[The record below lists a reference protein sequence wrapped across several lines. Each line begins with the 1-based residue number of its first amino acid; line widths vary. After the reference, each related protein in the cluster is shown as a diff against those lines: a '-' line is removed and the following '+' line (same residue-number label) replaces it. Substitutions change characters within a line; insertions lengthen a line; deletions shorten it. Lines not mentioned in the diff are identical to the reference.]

1 MNCLRKEGAMETSLM
16 NNDYLWDRSGEADPE
31 VQQLEEIL
39 GTLRYQPR
47 PLNIPVDIRPGRRH
61 TFSPALAIAAAI
73 ALTAVAFGLWAG
85 FSRRHT
91 NQPLTAK
98 QEVQAPPLQNAAGE
112 SDRKYSGTPRES
124 PTQMTSRNSDSAAP
138 SQHRP
143 QPRNAGN
150 LVVRNLKLK
159 PMTPSQPGLTAKEQ
173 AQKDQLMLALRMVS
187 AKLSIVQRK
196 AQGAPALNVIRNQ
209 HPIG

>member
-1 MNCLRKEGAMETSLM
+1 METNLM
-16 NNDYLWDRSGEADPE
+16 NYDYLWDRSGEADPE

-47 PLNIPVDIRPGRRH
+47 PLKIPADIRPGRRH

-73 ALTAVAFGLWAG
+73 ALTAIAFGLWAS
-85 FSRRHT
+85 FSRRRT
-91 NQPLTAK
+91 NQPLQAK
-98 QEVQAPPLQNAAGE
+98 QEVQAPLLQNTSGE

-124 PTQMTSRNSDSAAP
+124 STQMTSRNSDSEDQ

-143 QPRNAGN
+143 QPRNTPTN
-150 LVVRNLKLK
+150 LVVRNRKLK
-159 PMTPSQPGLTAKEQ
+159 PVVPSQPELTAKEQ

-196 AQGAPALNVIRNQ
+196 AQSAPALNLIRNQ